1 MKKKKKKKKRKA
13 KQRRQRRMD
22 KREREVKY
30 VRTWQVRYEKSGEE
44 NLKGVDGNRKCDAL
58 LPRSELPNE

>member
-1 MKKKKKKKKRKA
+1 
-13 KQRRQRRMD
+13 MD